1 MSETKY
7 EGTRGDY
14 ADNLWANSGFV
25 TIKEGEQVEDEID
38 RSDTSV
44 LRPKKK
50 QYVISSTQSVDSQLY
65 SEQSDLLTYFV
76 EVRNNEE
83 AELIPISPTNTISIE
98 YS

>member
-50 QYVISSTQSVDSQLY
+50 
-65 SEQSDLLTYFV
+65 
-76 EVRNNEE
+76 
-83 AELIPISPTNTISIE
+83 
-98 YS
+98 